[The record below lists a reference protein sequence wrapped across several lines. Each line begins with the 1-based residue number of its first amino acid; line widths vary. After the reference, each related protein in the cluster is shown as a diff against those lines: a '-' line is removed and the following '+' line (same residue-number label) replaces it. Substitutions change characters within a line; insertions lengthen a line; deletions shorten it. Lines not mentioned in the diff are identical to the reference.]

1 MFAKK
6 TKRPTGFASD
16 AEAVFL
22 NDVLPVSPL
31 HTLQIAGLPFLSRFF
46 CEFENGACSTVFLHT
61 RHTPTS
67 GKAGLAL
74 GCLRA
79 GSRLA
84 YRWGVWWT
92 FTMLCWRTLFCRY
105 SCYCLLFVCCLVII
119 VFRFGGWCSGLLS
132 CCLFEF

>member
-1 MFAKK
+1 MDTSTRHGRNNKLTALAA
-6 TKRPTGFASD
+6 G
-16 AEAVFL
+16 AEAVCL
-22 NDVLPVSPL
+22 NDVLLPASPL

-46 CEFENGACSTVFLHT
+46 CEFENGACSTVFLHM

-74 GCLRA
+74 GSLRA

-92 FTMLCWRTLFCRY
+92 FAMAFFTNVNAT
-105 SCYCLLFVCCLVII
+105 
-119 VFRFGGWCSGLLS
+119 GWLS
-132 CCLFEF
+132 L